1 MKVEAT
7 RKFVKDFQTLPEYA
21 QKAVSDLN
29 TALESASMISEIQ
42 CVKMKGSPNL
52 YRTRLG
58 DYRVTFCLTDNETVE
73 LRRVL
78 TRGQIYKKHVK

>member
-1 MKVEAT
+1 VKVEAT
-7 RKFVKDFQTLPEYA
+7 RRFVKDFQALPEYE
-21 QKAVSDLN
+21 QKAVSDFN
-29 TALESASMISEIQ
+29 AALVSASMVSEIQ
-42 CVKMKGSPNL
+42 CIKMKGSPNL

-58 DYRVTFCLTDNETVE
+58 DYRVTFCLIDNETVE